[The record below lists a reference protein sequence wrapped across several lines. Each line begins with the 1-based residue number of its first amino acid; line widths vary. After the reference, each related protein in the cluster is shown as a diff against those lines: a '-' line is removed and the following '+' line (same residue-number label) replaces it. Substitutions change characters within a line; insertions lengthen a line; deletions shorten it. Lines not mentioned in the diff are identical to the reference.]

1 MGEENQPNQN
11 DNPISNAQTSN
22 FNVSSGG
29 STENK
34 GKKKTVLVIVAILLI
49 VAIVAGL
56 AYYFT
61 SYTKP
66 DQVYKR
72 LVGNTIDNY
81 TNEMKK
87 MDYKTAK
94 TSFKIDADLE
104 TDELD
109 KDVIDLINK
118 INLGMDV
125 QTNNEDK
132 QFLMNVKAD
141 YDKED
146 LLELQMYSNVQE
158 EKTYMQLKSFL
169 DKYIEI
175 EDMDDEFY
183 TYFEEILEKQKMSN
197 DQKQS
202 LQKAMNILKKELT
215 NIIKPEYCTAQKEDI
230 TVNGKNIATTK
241 NTIKMNTKQVKDE
254 FTTVFTNLKDNEEFI
269 NCFEDKDE
277 VSDALENLLDAM
289 DEIDEDEDVTMEIA
303 IYTTGFMQKVQKV
316 TITANSEEDEDTITM
331 TITKTAENTY
341 EYVISEKDD
350 TVCKGNI
357 NVEEKNK
364 QEGIIHLEIEIE
376 DAGKLKLNIEYS
388 QKFNEDIDN
397 VDVKDAVTADE
408 LTKADQEKLMTNL
421 QKSKLYELIESFSGA
436 STSNLMGSGSNS
448 TKNKTTTNIID
459 EDDDEDDDAD
469 VDEDEKNAKTKDNE
483 IISYD
488 GKTKIT
494 FKIPSGYKTN
504 YVSDNYKSVEK
515 GDTAIKVSTS
525 YGDKDKYY
533 KDLQEKKEYF
543 EKEGSDYKNV
553 TLTEPESMEVN
564 GKTFYRSKL
573 SYEYSSGSYTTKFET
588 TYIWSTISDE
598 SVVDFEIRDSEGIT
612 SQELEEILTINV
624 EKNK

>member
-29 STENK
+29 STEKK

-49 VAIVAGL
+49 VAIIAGL

-66 DQVYKR
+66 DQMYKR
-72 LVGNTIDNY
+72 LVGSTIDNY
-81 TNEMKK
+81 TNEMKN
-87 MDYKTAK
+87 MNYKTFK
-94 TSFKIDADLE
+94 TSFKLDADLE
-104 TDELD
+104 TEGLD

-118 INLGMDV
+118 INLGIDV

-132 QFLMNVKAD
+132 QFLMNVKAN
-141 YDKED
+141 YEKED
-146 LLELQMYSNVQE
+146 LVELQMYSNVQE

-202 LQKAMNILKKELT
+202 LQKAMNILKKELINT
-215 NIIKPEYCTAQKEDI
+215 IKPEYCTAQKEDI

-241 NTIKMNTKQVKDE
+241 NTIKMNVKQLKNE
-254 FTTVFTNLKDNEEFI
+254 FTTAVTNLKDNEEFI

-277 VSDALENLLDAM
+277 ISDALENSLDAM

-316 TITANSEEDEDTITM
+316 TVTASSEEEEETVAITV
-331 TITKTAENTY
+331 TKTAENTY
-341 EYVISEKDD
+341 DFEVLEDND
-350 TVCKGNI
+350 AVCKGTV

-364 QEGIIHLEIEIE
+364 QEGTIHLEIEVE

-397 VDVKDAVTADE
+397 VDVKDAVKADE

-436 STSNLMGSGSNS
+436 SSSNLMGSST
-448 TKNKTTTNIID
+448 TKNKTTTNAID

-494 FKIPSGYKTN
+494 FKIPSGYKSN
-504 YVSDNYKSVEK
+504 YVSDNYKSIEK

-525 YGDKDKYY
+525 YGDKDEYY

-543 EKEGSDYKNV
+543 EKEGSNYKNV
-553 TLTEPESMEVN
+553 TLSDVETMEVN
-564 GKTFYRSKL
+564 GKTFNRSKL

-588 TYIWSTISDE
+588 TYIWSIISDE
-598 SVVDFEIRDSEGIT
+598 SVVDFEIRGSEGIT
-612 SQELEEILTINV
+612 SQELEELLTINV